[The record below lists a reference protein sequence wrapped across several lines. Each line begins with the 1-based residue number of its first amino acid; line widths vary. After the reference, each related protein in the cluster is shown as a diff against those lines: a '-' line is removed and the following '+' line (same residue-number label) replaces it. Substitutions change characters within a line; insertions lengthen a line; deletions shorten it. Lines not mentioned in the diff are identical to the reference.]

1 MLVPLTT
8 DKTTLEE
15 AIENDLTAFPDRK
28 TCISCGITVRT
39 IHEPSNPATPHLTGH
54 SYGLPDMGQHITCV
68 RRWSITHYT
77 FIMYTYRPLRST

>member
-15 AIENDLTAFPDRK
+15 AIENQLTAFPDRK

-39 IHEPSNPATPHLTGH
+39 IHEPSTPATPHLTGH
-54 SYGLPDMGQHITCV
+54 SRVAGYGAAYYYCV
-68 RRWSITHYT
+68 RRWSIAHYT
-77 FIMYTYRPLRST
+77 FIMYTYRPLPST